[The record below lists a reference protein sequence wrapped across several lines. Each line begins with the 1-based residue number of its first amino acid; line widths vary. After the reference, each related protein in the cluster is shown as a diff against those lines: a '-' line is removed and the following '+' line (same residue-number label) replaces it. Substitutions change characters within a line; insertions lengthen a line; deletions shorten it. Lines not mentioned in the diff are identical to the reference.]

1 MRFRYALKILSLSIL
16 GVLLVSAFMPSTST
30 TNPKPVMTSYNPS
43 PANNFHAPL
52 SSMAIVALT
61 NATPNIQSLASS
73 SSQSSVASNLKTI
86 RQNALRFIIDD
97 TYFPQSETTIAVDP
111 NNPSHVVGGFNDGKY
126 FYCLFLPSDCGSSF
140 SLSLSGFTT
149 SIDGGATVAKS
160 SDLPNINTTDPI
172 LTSWGD
178 PSVAASIDGNF
189 YYASLAI
196 SPGGSFFGGGIMIAK
211 SNSNLFDPNISC
223 TTTISSPLVNPCWKD
238 VFVNGTN
245 IFPNFNFEDKDRIAV
260 DRDQT
265 SPYYGAVYV
274 GWDHFYP
281 PGLSQS
287 YLSRCD
293 SNLVHCTMVSGGD
306 HPVVS
311 GSDPFVGWT
320 TPVVDKNG
328 DVYLTW
334 CNFGT
339 FTTFGPVSCRIS
351 SSPPGGAGFSPPVD
365 ILSYMGSGTTL
376 PTDTVIIGW
385 ATETFRTFSVP
396 SLAVDLSNRSN
407 NLYFAIQV
415 CVSGHYYAVPSFVA
429 PVADDNPGD
438 CRLSSILFSR
448 STNGGSIWSSP
459 TALSK
464 PAVND
469 QPFITVDSATGQV
482 YVVYYTTQFDQW
494 NHRIDVVASVSNNR
508 GQTFHQLRVTSVSN
522 EPNSDP
528 NMYNYIRPN
537 GGGGSF
543 TVPQYGD
550 YIEATAR
557 DGTLW
562 VLFTGN
568 YQSEAGTFQTDPFL
582 AVLNSQNIP

>member
-1 MRFRYALKILSLSIL
+1 
-16 GVLLVSAFMPSTST
+16 V
-30 TNPKPVMTSYNPS
+30 
-43 PANNFHAPL
+43 AP
-52 SSMAIVALT
+52 
-61 NATPNIQSLASS
+61 
-73 SSQSSVASNLKTI
+73 
-86 RQNALRFIIDD
+86 
-97 TYFPQSETTIAVDP
+97 
-111 NNPSHVVGGFNDGKY
+111 
-126 FYCLFLPSDCGSSF
+126 
-140 SLSLSGFTT
+140 
-149 SIDGGATVAKS
+149 
-160 SDLPNINTTDPI
+160 
-172 LTSWGD
+172 
-178 PSVAASIDGNF
+178 SIDGNF
-189 YYASLAI
+189 FYASLAI
-196 SPGGSFFGGGIMIAK
+196 SRSSFANGIMIAK
-211 SNSNLFDPNISC
+211 SNSSLFNAGVACNTVSPIS
-223 TTTISSPLVNPCWKD
+223 TANPCWNA
-238 VFVNGTN
+238 VFVFGNLARFAST
-245 IFPNFNFEDKDRIAV
+245 FEDKDRIAV
-260 DRDQT
+260 DRNPT
-265 SPYYGAVYV
+265 SPFYGSVYV
-274 GWDHFYP
+274 AWDHFDFT
-281 PGLSQS
+281 GTSS
-287 YLSRCD
+287 TYLARCD
-293 SNLVHCTMVSGGD
+293 NNLASCSLVSGGAQ
-306 HPVVS
+306 PIIS
-311 GSDPFVGWT
+311 GDDLFPAWS

-328 DVYLTW
+328 NVYVTW

-351 SSPPGGAGFSPPVD
+351 SSPPGGTSFGPPTT
-365 ILSYMGSGTTL
+365 ILSFMGAGTTF
-376 PTDTVIIGW
+376 PDFTVPLGW

-438 CRLSSILFSR
+438 CGLSAILFSR

-537 GGGGSF
+537 GVGGSF

-582 AVLNSQNIP
+582 AVLNSQNMA

>member
-140 SLSLSGFTT
+140 SVSLSGFTT
-149 SIDGGATVAKS
+149 SVDGGATVAKS
-160 SDLPNINTTDPI
+160 SDIPNINTTDPI

-385 ATETFRTFSVP
+385 ATEQFRTSPGIV
-396 SLAVDLSNRSN
+396 SLVADLSSKSS
-407 NLYFAIQV
+407 NLYFTTTV
-415 CVSGHYYAVPSFVA
+415 CTLGHYYRFSWLNARVA
-429 PVADDNPGD
+429 MDNPGN
-438 CRLSSILFSR
+438 CGQSAVLLSQSR
-448 STNGGSIWSSP
+448 DGGQSWSSP
-459 TALSK
+459 TTLSR
-464 PAVND
+464 PVVND
-469 QPFITVDSATGQV
+469 QSFVTVDSQTGTL
-482 YVVYYTTQFDQW
+482 YDVYYTTQYDPF
-494 NHRIDVVASVSNNR
+494 NHRIDVVASTSNNL
-508 GQTFHQLRVTSVSN
+508 GKTFSQQRVTTVSN
-522 EPNSDP
+522 EPDSDP
-528 NMYNYIRPN
+528 NIYDYIVRN
-537 GGGGSF
+537 GFGGSF

-550 YIEATAR
+550 YFEATALS
-557 DGTLW
+557 GTLW

-568 YQSEAGTFQTDPFL
+568 YAVEAGTFQTDPFL
-582 AVLNSQNIP
+582 AVFRQAS

>member
-1 MRFRYALKILSLSIL
+1 MDNS
-16 GVLLVSAFMPSTST
+16 
-30 TNPKPVMTSYNPS
+30 
-43 PANNFHAPL
+43 
-52 SSMAIVALT
+52 
-61 NATPNIQSLASS
+61 
-73 SSQSSVASNLKTI
+73 
-86 RQNALRFIIDD
+86 
-97 TYFPQSETTIAVDP
+97 YFPQTETTIAVDP
-111 NNPSHVVGGFNDGKY
+111 NNTNRVVGGFNDQK
-126 FYCLFLPSDCGSSF
+126 FFFCQVLPGDCGTISS
-140 SLSLSGFTT
+140 SVSGFTT
-149 SIDGGATVAKS
+149 STDGGNTVSKS
-160 SDLPNINTTDPI
+160 NDIPNIAPFGVLLN
-172 LTSWGD
+172 SFGD
-178 PSVAASIDGNF
+178 PSVAPSIDGNF
-189 YYASLAI
+189 FYASLAI
-196 SPGGSFFGGGIMIAK
+196 SRSSFANGIMIAK
-211 SNSNLFDPNISC
+211 SNSSLFNSGVPCDTASPIS
-223 TTTISSPLVNPCWKD
+223 TANRCWNA
-238 VFVNGTN
+238 VFVFGNLARFAST
-245 IFPNFNFEDKDRIAV
+245 FEDKDRIAV
-260 DRDQT
+260 DRNPT
-265 SPYYGAVYV
+265 SPFYGSVYV
-274 GWDHFYP
+274 AWDHFDFT
-281 PGLSQS
+281 GTSS
-287 YLSRCD
+287 TYLARCD
-293 SNLVHCTMVSGGD
+293 NNLASCSLVSGGAQ
-306 HPVVS
+306 PIIS
-311 GSDPFVGWT
+311 GDDLFPAWS

-328 DVYLTW
+328 NVYVTW

-351 SSPPGGAGFSPPVD
+351 SSPPGGTSFGPPTT
-365 ILSYMGSGTTL
+365 ILSFMGAGTTF
-376 PTDTVIIGW
+376 PDFTVPLGW

-438 CRLSSILFSR
+438 CGLSSILFSR